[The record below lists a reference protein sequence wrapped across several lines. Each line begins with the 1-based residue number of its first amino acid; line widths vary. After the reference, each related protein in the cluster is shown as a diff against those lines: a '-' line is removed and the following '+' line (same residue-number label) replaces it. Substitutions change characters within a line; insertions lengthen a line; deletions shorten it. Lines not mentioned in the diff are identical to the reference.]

1 MVDVKDLGSALTLI
15 IGLGA
20 IAFILLNLVG
30 FGYLTAVIF
39 GNTNYA
45 TLTTTQRNL
54 VRMSV
59 VISWIVIIGLF
70 LVNLYSVS
78 VSSSVAE

>member
-1 MVDVKDLGSALTLI
+1 MVELKDLGGALTLI

-20 IAFILLNLVG
+20 IAFVLLNLVG

-39 GNTNYA
+39 GNTNYN

-59 VISWIVIIGLF
+59 VITWIVVGLLF
-70 LVNLYSVS
+70 FQNLHSAS
-78 VSSSVAE
+78 VSSQ